1 MPSAALATHAELTP
15 HDQAQVLA
23 LVADAAASDGV
34 RPLSERFR
42 LGLADAAPQAPHLLA
57 HCGVGELTA
66 YGRVLADGQA
76 ELVVAPA
83 HRRRG
88 IGTALVSALAYGGAR
103 GIWAHGNLPAARAL
117 GQATGWSFG
126 RILYKLGR
134 PVAAGDALSP
144 PLPAGYRLRGFRPGE
159 ESSWLAVNGRAFARH
174 PEQGAVTRAD
184 LDRLL
189 AQDWFDPEG
198 LLLLIEEGT
207 GEVVGSHWTKVDP
220 AERGPGPDG
229 IPVPAGEVYVVALD
243 PRVHGRG
250 LAGPLTQAGIAH
262 LARRGLGSV
271 VLYVD
276 ADNEPALRTYQRVG
290 FTELE
295 AHAQYQRDPGAP

>member
-88 IGTALVSALAYGGAR
+88 IGTALQGMTQRSA
-103 GIWAHGNLPAARAL
+103 PAAAGTISTRPRPAPGNADEPIDSDLAAQFSARRARIAALSTEGQRQLRAGNPRRAMELCRAWTDLELANADAWRCL
-117 GQATGWSFG
+117 GQAAQ
-126 RILYKLGR
+126 
-134 PVAAGDALSP
+134 AAGAHQ
-144 PLPAGYRLRGFRPGE
+144 E
-159 ESSWLAVNGRAFARH
+159 AVNAFRKAK
-174 PEQGAVTRAD
+174 Q
-184 LDRLL
+184 
-189 AQDWFDPEG
+189 FDPADQTLDG
-198 LLLLIEEGT
+198 AIER
-207 GEVVGSHWTKVDP
+207 SQQ
-220 AERGPGPDG
+220 G
-229 IPVPAGEVYVVALD
+229 IVADFL
-243 PRVHGRG
+243 
-250 LAGPLTQAGIAH
+250 
-262 LARRGLGSV
+262 RR
-271 VLYVD
+271 
-276 ADNEPALRTYQRVG
+276 NRP
-290 FTELE
+290 
-295 AHAQYQRDPGAP
+295 